1 MEEETIYK
9 YICIPCDFKCNKK
22 IAWDKHIETA
32 KHTMGK
38 RKTRSDYGGP
48 YLCEECKYETKNKT
62 TFKQHNL
69 NEHSNKEEREKGF
82 KYYCKLCDVGTFSKG
97 LFDKHKLSD
106 KHLRHEKNYK

>member
-1 MEEETIYK
+1 
-9 YICIPCDFKCNKK
+9 
-22 IAWDKHIETA
+22 
-32 KHTMGK
+32 MGK

-82 KYYCKLCDVGTFSKG
+82 KYYCKICDYGSISKD
-97 LFDKHKLSD
+97 LFERHLITDRHKINQI
-106 KHLRHEKNYK
+106 RHK